1 MIGRFQNLIKNS
13 VESSKSHFA
22 SVLSHEF
29 QKPFFIS
36 VAAALEKVT
45 TKIEEAGIFPSL
57 IMYAVLSTITEVFP
71 EPGPARTIIGP
82 DR

>member
-1 MIGRFQNLIKNS
+1 MGKDI
-13 VESSKSHFA
+13 
-22 SVLSHEF
+22 
-29 QKPFFIS
+29 
-36 VAAALEKVT
+36 AAALEKVT

>member
-1 MIGRFQNLIKNS
+1 MDIGLLFQSFKNRS
-13 VESSKSHFA
+13 
-22 SVLSHEF
+22 
-29 QKPFFIS
+29 FIS